1 MEQPTGMVGSR
12 IGPED
17 REPEL
22 LTHDHHGAGQE
33 DPGYGPDD
41 GWPDDRWPDDDEQQ
55 LHEGGLDDE
64 GEPRGKNGKPPLTP
78 RQRKKRR
85 WRRIRRTLYA
95 LFGVFVVL
103 PALAF
108 TVTYFLVDVPTPEEV
123 AADQNK
129 VVTYLFSDG
138 SEMGKDVP
146 PGGNRVL
153 LKYSEIPDVTR
164 KAVYATE
171 DATFET
177 NSGFDVTGIMR
188 AVYNQVTG
196 GVGGGSTISQQ
207 YIKVA
212 TQNDDYSYT
221 RKFLELVK
229 SFKMN
234 QQQEKSEIITA
245 YLNTIYFGRGA
256 YGLQTAAQAYYGKD
270 AKDLNVSESALLAGL
285 IQQPGRSENREVAT
299 ERWNVALDRMVENR
313 WLDKAER
320 DSQEFPEMI
329 PMEES
334 RPNTMN
340 QGPAAFVKHRVQAEL
355 EAKGYPEEKLQAGG
369 YRIHTTIEPEAQ
381 KLAEQAVD
389 KVMKGQPENL
399 RKALV
404 AVNPRTGGVMA
415 YYGGPNEPGV
425 DQVDWANTQ
434 RNPGSSYKP
443 FDLVALLL
451 RGKGLGETYDGRS
464 GRTFEGR
471 EQVVN
476 NAGPNS
482 SCSAKCTV
490 AEGMKRSANTVFY
503 EMVMKDTGVQAVV
516 DAAVAAGIPKDHG
529 PESPTMQNADGNI
542 AIGGGTTNVTPE
554 DMASAYATFAAEGI
568 HRESH
573 FVAKLEKSDG
583 TLVFEVDKKGEPAF
597 DQDDSKHN
605 AQIAGNVTRSLEPV
619 LPFSDL
625 DCAGNRDCAGK
636 TGTHEAAEDGDENA
650 QAWMVGY
657 TPSISTATWV
667 GTGTG
672 DPIRDK
678 RGRKVY
684 GSGLPGEVWKE
695 FMDSYLKGKPKE
707 KFQKVDLIGK
717 QVRDYTPETRSRRS
731 TTERRS
737 ETTEPETTG
746 PTQTSSPSISITIP
760 TPPTNSKPGN
770 STGPG
775 PPDEED
781 NGIGILPG
789 RGERGD
795 E

>member
-1 MEQPTGMVGSR
+1 MVGRR

-22 LTHDHHGAGQE
+22 LTHDHHGAGPD
-33 DPGYGPDD
+33 DPDYGYGPED
-41 GWPDDRWPDDDEQQ
+41 WPDDDEQQ
-55 LHEGGLDDE
+55 LYEHGLDEEDE
-64 GEPRGKNGKPPLTP
+64 EPRGKNGKPPLTP

-95 LFGVFVVL
+95 LFGLFVVL

-108 TVTYFLVDVPTPEEV
+108 TITYFLVDVPTPEEV

-129 VVTYLFSDG
+129 VVTYLFDDG

-153 LKYSEIPDVTR
+153 LNYSEIPEITR

-212 TQNDDYSYT
+212 TQNDEYSYT

-256 YGLQTAAQAYYGKD
+256 YGLQTAAQAYFGKD
-270 AKDLNVSESALLAGL
+270 AKDLNASESALLAGL
-285 IQQPGRSENREVAT
+285 IQQPGRSENPEVAT
-299 ERWNVALDRMVENR
+299 ERWNVALDRMVENK
-313 WLDKAER
+313 WLGKAER
-320 DSQEFPEMI
+320 DSMQFPEMI
-329 PMEES
+329 PLEQS

-340 QGPAAFVKHRVQAEL
+340 QGPAAFIKQRVKAEL

-369 YRIHTTIEPEAQ
+369 YRIHTTIDPEAQ
-381 KLAEQAVD
+381 KLAVQAVN

-404 AVNPRTGGVMA
+404 AVNPKSGGVMA

-482 SCSAKCTV
+482 SCSAQCTV
-490 AEGMKRSANTVFY
+490 AEAMKRSANTVFY
-503 EMVMKDTGVQAVV
+503 QMVMEDTGVQAVV
-516 DAAVAAGIPKDHG
+516 DAALAAGIPESHG
-529 PESPTMQNADGNI
+529 DKKTMDEPTGNI
-542 AIGGGTTNVTPE
+542 SIGGGRVEVTPE

-568 HRESH
+568 HHESH
-573 FVAKLEKSDG
+573 FVSKLEKSDG
-583 TLVFEVDKKGEPAF
+583 SLVFEVDKKGEPAF
-597 DQDDSKHN
+597 DSDDSKRN
-605 AQIAGNVTRSLEPV
+605 AQIAGNVTKSLEPV

-636 TGTHEAAEDGDENA
+636 TGTHQSTANEGENS

-657 TPSISTATWV
+657 TPSISAAAWV
-667 GTGTG
+667 GTGR
-672 DPIRDK
+672 DEAIKDK
-678 RGRKVY
+678 RGRRIY
-684 GSGLPGEVWKE
+684 GSGLPGEIWKE

-707 KFQKVDLIGK
+707 EFPKVDLIGK
-717 QVRDYTPETRSRRS
+717 EVRDYTPQTRDRNP
-731 TTERRS
+731 TTER
-737 ETTEPETTG
+737 EPETSEPETSD
-746 PTQTSSPSISITIP
+746 PTKTSSPPTSITIP
-760 TPPTNSKPGN
+760 TPPTNTKPGN
-770 STGPG
+770 STGP
-775 PPDEED
+775 PDGDDE
-781 NGIGILPG
+781 GIGLLPG
-789 RGERGD
+789 RGGRGD